1 MEIKKMEQ
9 LSKLFEEMDWDF
21 LSRQK
26 QWLEDQVH
34 ALEPSGTKA
43 CMEAEGLYHLIEEL
57 QKIRDYQ
64 PRNWL
69 LIYTDGFSMNITR
82 YISKKEAQ
90 NAMIDAYDRR
100 LPSKEEWDECLKEMS
115 YAGSDRAQLY
125 TGSDVYLWEIEKI
138 SD

>member
-1 MEIKKMEQ
+1 MEIQKMEQ
-9 LSKLFEEMDWDF
+9 LSRLFEEMDWDF

-34 ALEPSGTKA
+34 ALAPSVTEA

-64 PRNWL
+64 PRSWL
-69 LIYTDGFSMNITR
+69 LIYTDGFSMRITR
-82 YISKKEAQ
+82 YSSQKEARD
-90 NAMIDAYDRR
+90 AMMDAYER
-100 LPSKEEWDECLKEMS
+100 LLPNEEEWEECWEEMS
-115 YAGSDRAQLY
+115 YAGTERAQLY
-125 TGSDVYLWEIEKI
+125 TGSNVFLWEIGKI